1 MNFKKIKETYIA
13 LYHECLD
20 FIIEPNNVWGKVANE
35 KITWAET
42 RSKLL
47 YPLLGLI
54 CVLGLLRVFIENFYI
69 ADYDFLTKILSA
81 ISWPILLVVSLLV
94 GAMII
99 RPIFS
104 AYTKQN
110 IDFERIV
117 VFLTYVEI
125 PLFIS
130 ASIFALMDFMFAV
143 LILLNFYTLYVI
155 MLGYNVYFADVLGED
170 KKYNYITTLFTF
182 MLVYALTYIAWWALA
197 KF

>member
-1 MNFKKIKETYIA
+1 MNLVRIKEIYIA
-13 LYHECLD
+13 LYHECFN
-20 FIIEPNNVWGKVANE
+20 FIVEPNKVWEKVAKN
-35 KITWAET
+35 KTTWAEAQ
-42 RSKLL
+42 SKLL
-47 YPLLGLI
+47 YPMLGLI
-54 CVLGLLRVFIENFYI
+54 CVLGLIRVLIENFYNP
-69 ADYDFLTKILSA
+69 DYDFLTKTLSA
-81 ISWPILLVVSLLV
+81 IAWPVLLGLSLIVGSMIL
-94 GAMII
+94 
-99 RPIFS
+99 RPVFN
-104 AYTKQN
+104 AYTKKN
-110 IDFERIV
+110 IDFERFV
-117 VFLTYVEI
+117 VFLTYIEI